1 MKQRR
6 ERLAIDLASAQS
18 PEELL
23 SIVALALEIR
33 GWDDRDRVALARD
46 YHDDWS
52 VFYEC
57 IELREDL
64 PRVLRLCGRS
74 AVKSRMPEACER
86 LSECFA
92 EMAVYYPETAS
103 TIEYA

>member
-6 ERLAIDLASAQS
+6 EFLALDLAPAQS
-18 PEELL
+18 PDELL
-23 SIVALALEIR
+23 SIVARALGDR

-57 IELREDL
+57 VELREDL
-64 PRVLRLCGRS
+64 PKTLRLCGWS
-74 AVKSRMPEACER
+74 IVKSRMPDACER

-92 EMAVYYPETAS
+92 EMAVYHPESAS

>member
-1 MKQRR
+1 MEQRR

-18 PEELL
+18 PRELL
-23 SIVALALEIR
+23 SIVAVALKIR
-33 GWDDRDRVALARD
+33 VWDDRDRAALARD

-64 PRVLRLCGRS
+64 PKVLRLCGWS
-74 AVKSRMPEACER
+74 AVESRMPVACER

-92 EMAVYYPETAS
+92 EMAVCYPETAS